1 MDKQDFILR
10 GAEFIIALSAVAGI
24 FYKIFNHA
32 TKKII
37 ESSLDEVK
45 STLNVISSEVSYNS
59 GHSLK
64 DKVRDV
70 DLRLSSISGKVD
82 VIMEVVK
89 HGDG

>member
-1 MDKQDFILR
+1 MEMDEFILR
-10 GAEFIIALSAVAGI
+10 GAEFVIALSAVAGI

-37 ESSLDEVK
+37 DSSLQDVRSSLE
-45 STLNVISSEVSYNS
+45 TISSEVSYNS

-70 DLRLSSISGKVD
+70 DLRLSSMSGKVD

-89 HGDG
+89 HGDS